1 MNTFAENVFS
11 QIDSLKDKYIN
22 MLVDICNIESKSDN
36 KEGVDKVGDY
46 LCNIAQNM
54 GYTVKKKEFEKAG
67 NVYSFTLNPNASKKP
82 VSISGHMDTVFEKGV
97 FGYPPTRIEGDYIYG
112 PGVQDCKGGII
123 QCLLVMEALKNCG
136 YTDRPVKLILQSDEE
151 VSSELS
157 DGKSLEF
164 MVEEAKDSVC
174 FLNSEPHKK
183 GFITVGRKGIIK
195 KKIVIEARA
204 CHAGYYVD
212 GISAIREA
220 AYKIIELEKDND
232 VNAVT
237 FNCGVINGGTVANI
251 IPDRCEIEVEFRFK
265 TSAQMAEADEKLRR
279 VVNTSYVEGTKAQL
293 IDISERKAMERTE
306 ENERLADFVGRV
318 SEKYA
323 LGSLVPFESPGGAD
337 AAYTTDAGIPSVDS
351 IGLEGAY
358 IHSTR
363 EMAVL
368 SSMPRM
374 AKLMAA
380 VIMECPEEI

>member
-1 MNTFAENVFS
+1 MIQKVFNE
-11 QIDSLKDKYIN
+11 IDRLKDKYID
-22 MLVDICNIESKSDN
+22 MLADICNIESKSND

-46 LCNIAQNM
+46 LCTVARDI
-54 GYTVKKKEFEKAG
+54 GYTIKKKEIENAG
-67 NVYSFTLNPNASKKP
+67 NVYSFTLNPDAPKKS
-82 VSISGHMDTVFEKGV
+82 VSLSGHMDTVFEKGV
-97 FGYPPTRIEGDYIYG
+97 FGYPPVKIEGGFIYG

-123 QCLLVMEALKNCG
+123 QCMLAMEALKNCG
-136 YTDRPVKLILQSDEE
+136 YADRPVKLILQSDEE

-157 DGKSLEF
+157 KGKTLEF

-195 KKIVIEARA
+195 KKIVIEGKA

-212 GISAIREA
+212 GISAVREA
-220 AYKIIELEKDND
+220 AYKIIELEKGSD
-232 VNAVT
+232 VNGIT
-237 FNCGVINGGTVANI
+237 FNCIVANGGTVPNI
-251 IPDRCEIEVEFRFK
+251 IPDKCEIILEYRFK

-279 VVNTSYVEGTKAQL
+279 VVNTSYVEGTKAHL

-306 ENERLADFVGRV
+306 ANERLAEFVGSI
-318 SEKYA
+318 SEKYGF
-323 LGSLVPFESPGGAD
+323 GSLIPFESPGGAD

-351 IGLEGAY
+351 IGLDGSG

-368 SSMPRM
+368 SSMPKM
-374 AKLMAA
+374 SKLMAA
-380 VIMECPEEI
+380 TIMECPEEI